1 MSVLERS
8 LQTVVC
14 VKRKPDQYP
23 RTTVS
28 VDVLHQMTG
37 CPENSGGTKRQVSYI
52 PEHQISRILERLKLI
67 LENKRVGGT
76 KRN

>member
-1 MSVLERS
+1 MSMPESS
-8 LQTVVC
+8 LQTAVC
-14 VKRKPDQYP
+14 VKRKSDQYP
-23 RTTVS
+23 RTAVS

-37 CPENSGGTKRQVSYI
+37 RLENSGGTKRQVSYI

-76 KRN
+76 KTN